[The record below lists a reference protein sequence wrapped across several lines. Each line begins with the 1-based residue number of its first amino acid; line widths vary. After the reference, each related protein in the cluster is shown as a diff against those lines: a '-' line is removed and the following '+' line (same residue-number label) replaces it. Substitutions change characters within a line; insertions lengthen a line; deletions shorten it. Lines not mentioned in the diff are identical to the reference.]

1 MTLPKI
7 SKIYPGSQNAA
18 GVETDISNCR
28 SYDELP
34 VNAKRYISFLED
46 MLRHE
51 IQFVSVGAERNQ
63 YLLNGKWL

>member
-1 MTLPKI
+1 MLPGWK
-7 SKIYPGSQNAA
+7 
-18 GVETDISNCR
+18 TDISNCR

>member
-1 MTLPKI
+1 M
-7 SKIYPGSQNAA
+7 
-18 GVETDISNCR
+18 V
-28 SYDELP
+28 LP
-34 VNAKRYISFLED
+34 VNAKRYINFLED